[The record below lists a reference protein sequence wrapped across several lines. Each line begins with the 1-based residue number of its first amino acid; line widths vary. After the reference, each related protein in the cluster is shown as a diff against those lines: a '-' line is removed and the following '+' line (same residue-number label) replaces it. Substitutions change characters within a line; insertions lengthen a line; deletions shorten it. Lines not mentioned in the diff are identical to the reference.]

1 MAAERLV
8 VQYHLNLV
16 AAETSRVS
24 APLSVGVEE
33 EYLLTDA
40 ETGALVARADQAVAA
55 ASDVLGDSVTSE
67 LNLCQI
73 EVGTV
78 VCQTLDELGDDLHRL
93 RRQLAAACLP
103 VGLIPVASGTHP
115 WSPWQEQQV
124 DRSNERYAEMED
136 RYQII
141 ARQQVI
147 CGCHVHVG
155 VDDRTTRVE
164 VMNRA
169 RPWLPLILALSAN
182 SPYWQG
188 ADTGYASYRTQVWQR
203 WPMAGMPPVLDGP
216 DAYDDLVSGLVR
228 AGAIEDATHL
238 YWYIRPSAHYPT
250 LEFRVSDVCLEPA
263 QAVTM
268 AGLLRALV
276 WTCAAE
282 AEASGPSG
290 PSGSSVG
297 EDYQLRAAVWQAA
310 RYGLEGLLVDPQSG
324 RLAGAAEAIRAAV
337 VRLGPGLDAHGDRD
351 RITEG
356 VERIL
361 HQGNGATWQR
371 RVAATEGRHGLARR
385 LATWMA
391 GEDRLSVP
399 G

>member
-1 MAAERLV
+1 
-8 VQYHLNLV
+8 
-16 AAETSRVS
+16 VS

-40 ETGALVARADQAVAA
+40 ETGALVPRAAQAVAA
-55 ASDVLGDSVTSE
+55 ASDALGATVTSE

-78 VCQTLDELGDDLHRL
+78 VCQTLDELGADLHRL
-93 RRQLAAACLP
+93 RRQLATACLP
-103 VGLIPVASGTHP
+103 VGLTPVASGTHP

-124 DRSNERYAEMED
+124 DRSHQRYADMED
-136 RYQII
+136 RYQIV

-147 CGCHVHVG
+147 CGCHVHIG
-155 VDDRTTRVE
+155 VDDPAVRVE

-216 DAYDDLVSGLVR
+216 DAYDDLVTGLVR

-276 WTCAAE
+276 WTCAA
-282 AEASGPSG
+282 AGPREI
-290 PSGSSVG
+290 SGSNVG

-310 RYGLEGLLVDPQSG
+310 RYGLEGLLVDPESG
-324 RLAGAAEAIRAAV
+324 RLAPAAEVIRSAV
-337 VRLGPGLDAHGDRD
+337 VRLRPGLEAHGDRS
-351 RITEG
+351 RIEDG
-356 VERIL
+356 VEQIL
-361 HQGNGATWQR
+361 LQGNGAMWQR
-371 RVAATEGRHGLARR
+371 RVAATEGRHALARR
-385 LATWMA
+385 LAGWMA
-391 GEDRLSVP
+391 GEGPLSVP
-399 G
+399 S